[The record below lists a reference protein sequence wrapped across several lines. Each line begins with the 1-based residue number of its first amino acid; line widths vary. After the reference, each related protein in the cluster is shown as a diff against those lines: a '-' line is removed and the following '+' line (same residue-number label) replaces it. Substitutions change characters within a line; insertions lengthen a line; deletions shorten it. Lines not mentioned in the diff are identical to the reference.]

1 MTFLLYFM
9 GGNGQKS
16 SLNVCLSS
24 DYPWSTGLL
33 PKSTKLLVEKAIFKH
48 TVSTNILLKTLKNDV
63 FVRFINLHGQK
74 SFSDSIS
81 ITGVPQE

>member
-1 MTFLLYFM
+1 M

-63 FVRFINLHGQK
+63 FVRFIDLHGQK

-81 ITGVPQE
+81 ITGVPQK